1 MVRAAE
7 WITRTRIPPSAMR
20 ALSDSLSLIPVQ
32 FTRRL
37 RKSYRIAP
45 SDFVRSLR
53 IGKVAELL
61 LDTEMTLDQI
71 ATCCGYE
78 NGLYLSRVFSKNMGV
93 SPSKYLEQ
101 NRL

>member
-7 WITRTRIPPSAMR
+7 WIYQNSYPPFSHEGAVGF
-20 ALSDSLSLIPVQ
+20 AEPHPVQ

-37 RKSYRIAP
+37 RKSYRIAT

-93 SPSKYLEQ
+93 SPSKYREQ